1 MRGDHFQCRPPL
13 VTKGSVFP
21 LVDCVIEAFKYFHLA
36 RKWWGE
42 TREDILDSAT
52 RGSISRDGC
61 WVTMDV
67 PVDPKNRQLP
77 SSEEIQ
83 LPSPHDCLS
92 HTYPTLSLKAD
103 QILSRT
109 IKTSQ
114 LLTLEGKTTK
124 KWEEHR
130 SFLIVQSMVKWFFCS
145 KASRAGGHRR
155 GFLGQLY
162 QMP

>member
-1 MRGDHFQCRPPL
+1 
-13 VTKGSVFP
+13 
-21 LVDCVIEAFKYFHLA
+21 
-36 RKWWGE
+36 
-42 TREDILDSAT
+42 
-52 RGSISRDGC
+52 
-61 WVTMDV
+61 MDV

-124 KWEEHR
+124 K
-130 SFLIVQSMVKWFFCS
+130 
-145 KASRAGGHRR
+145 
-155 GFLGQLY
+155 
-162 QMP
+162 